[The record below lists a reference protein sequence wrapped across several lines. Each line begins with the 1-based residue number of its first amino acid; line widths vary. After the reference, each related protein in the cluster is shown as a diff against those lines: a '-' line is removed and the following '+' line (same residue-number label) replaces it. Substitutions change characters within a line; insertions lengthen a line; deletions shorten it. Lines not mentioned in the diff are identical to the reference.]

1 MSAAARWASRI
12 ARVGRTRLA
21 VTAAAIVAVG
31 AALIVIGS
39 TIGASGPGGSGGSG
53 QSLGYARNFDLS
65 VLGHPGKRLSLSTL
79 SGKPVIINF
88 FASWCDPCQRE
99 TPMIA
104 RFYRGT
110 KGRPAIVGIDVNDS
124 ARAAEAFVRKS
135 GVAYP
140 VAVDPPPMKTAIGYR
155 LPGLPATF
163 FLDSRHRIV
172 KRVFGAVTR
181 AGLASGASLIT
192 GRAG

>member
-21 VTAAAIVAVG
+21 AVAGAIVVVG

-39 TIGASGPGGSGGSG
+39 TVGASGSGGSG
-53 QSLGYARNFDLS
+53 HGLGYARNFDLG
-65 VLGHPGKRLSLSTL
+65 VLGHPGKRLSLSAL
-79 SGKPVIINF
+79 AGKPVIINF

-110 KGRPAIVGIDVNDS
+110 MGRPAIVGIDVNDS

>member
-1 MSAAARWASRI
+1 MSAAARWASQI

-21 VTAAAIVAVG
+21 VVAAAIIAVG
-31 AALIVIGS
+31 AALIVVGS
-39 TIGASGPGGSGGSG
+39 TVGASGSGGSG
-53 QSLGYARNFDLS
+53 HGLGSARNFDLS
-65 VLGHPGKRLSLSTL
+65 VLGHPGKRLSLSSL
-79 SGKPVIINF
+79 AGKPVIINF

-110 KGRPAIVGIDVNDS
+110 KGRPAIIGIDVNDS
-124 ARAAEAFVRKS
+124 AHAAEAFVRKS

-163 FLDSRHRIV
+163 FLDSHHRIV

-181 AGLASGASLIT
+181 AGLASGASQIT
-192 GRAG
+192 SRAG

>member
-1 MSAAARWASRI
+1 MSAAARWANRV

-21 VTAAAIVAVG
+21 VIAAAIVAVG
-31 AALIVIGS
+31 TALIVVGG
-39 TIGASGPGGSGGSG
+39 TVGASGTSRSGHG
-53 QSLGYARNFDLS
+53 LGYAQSFDLS
-65 VLGHPGKRLSLSTL
+65 VLGHPGRRLSLSAL
-79 SGKPVIINF
+79 AGKPVIINF

-110 KGRPAIVGIDVNDS
+110 NGRPTIIGIDVNDS

-135 GVAYP
+135 GVVYP

-172 KRVFGAVTR
+172 KRVFGAVTH
-181 AGLASGASLIT
+181 AELASGAALIIHR
-192 GRAG
+192 GG

>member
-12 ARVGRTRLA
+12 AGVGRTRLA
-21 VTAAAIVAVG
+21 VIATTIVAVG

-39 TIGASGPGGSGGSG
+39 TIGAGGTGSG
-53 QSLGYARNFDLS
+53 QGLGYAQNFNLS
-65 VLGHPGKRLSLSTL
+65 VLGHPGKRLSLSAL
-79 SGKPVIINF
+79 AGRPVIVNF

-104 RFYRGT
+104 RFYRGSN
-110 KGRPAIVGIDVNDS
+110 GRPAIVGIDVNDS
-124 ARAAEAFVRKS
+124 ARAAEAFVHKS
-135 GVAYP
+135 GVGYP

-163 FLDSRHRIV
+163 FLDSHHRIV

-181 AGLASGASLIT
+181 AELAGGASLIT
-192 GRAG
+192 NRGG

>member
-1 MSAAARWASRI
+1 MSAAARWAGRVM
-12 ARVGRTRLA
+12 RVGRTRLA
-21 VTAAAIVAVG
+21 VIATAVVAVG

-39 TIGASGPGGSGGSG
+39 TVGASGTSHSGHG
-53 QSLGYARNFDLS
+53 LGYARNFDLS
-65 VLGHPGKRLSLSTL
+65 VLGHPGRRLSLSAL
-79 SGKPVIINF
+79 AGRPVIINF

-110 KGRPAIVGIDVNDS
+110 GGRPAIIGVDVNDS
-124 ARAAEAFVRKS
+124 ARSAEAFVRKS
-135 GVAYP
+135 GVGYP

-163 FLDSRHRIV
+163 FLDGHHRIV

-181 AGLASGASLIT
+181 AELASGVSLIT
-192 GRAG
+192 SRGG

>member
-1 MSAAARWASRI
+1 MSAAARWARRI
-12 ARVGRTRLA
+12 AGGGRTRLA
-21 VTAAAIVAVG
+21 VIATTIVAVG

-39 TIGASGPGGSGGSG
+39 TVGAGGSSSG
-53 QSLGYARNFDLS
+53 QDLGYAQNFNLS
-65 VLGHPGKRLSLSTL
+65 VLGHPGKRLSLSAL
-79 SGKPVIINF
+79 AGRPVIVNF

-104 RFYRGT
+104 RFYRGSN
-110 KGRPAIVGIDVNDS
+110 GRPAIVGIDVNDS
-124 ARAAEAFVRKS
+124 AHAAEAFVRKS

-163 FLDSRHRIV
+163 FLDSHHRIV

-181 AGLASGASLIT
+181 AELAGGASLIT
-192 GRAG
+192 NRGG